1 MQLNR
6 LPDPASHRQQTATTA
21 CTLSRESL
29 TKRKGMPWH
38 QISQCREGGQLTAS
52 GFSQGCK
59 QSLGV
64 RSSYLARFLA
74 PHLAA
79 TAENNSIWFPQPVC
93 IAIGQSPTPD
103 EVNPFN
109 FSFADDMA
117 QASDGAADANRPLVI
132 ASTAHHLPC
141 RRHNISAPGDLTDA
155 CCPQSVSHRLGTTD
169 FKVFQQIF
177 QLHYM
182 RYLYALFPQPPQY
195 ILDAGAN
202 AGFSTLLFKLLW
214 PDAVVVSLEPDPSN
228 FAMLQANTKQFE
240 GVYALQAGLWG
251 RAANITVTT
260 TQHDNWGRIFG
271 EAQLGQE
278 GMPAFSVQDVAAK
291 FDIPAFDFMKIDI
304 EGAEGMVFASGGDFS
319 WISQAKV
326 VSMELHDYFSGY
338 FGLGEPD
345 AQPVSRR
352 VEAAFK
358 SSGYSIATDNEH
370 VMYIQPQHL
379 QAVLASQT
387 GSLAQAFLAGLSAIR
402 GTGSDTGLEIGGAG
416 AGMSAPTAAGLGPE
430 TRSDGSEHVVAP
442 AAEASEAVTAS
453 RVGRLLLQRLRKS
466 QSTTVLYGE
475 PENALEQLQL
485 QDGSSNF
492 FPQVEGGGTQRLIV
506 VANRLPVSAY
516 KDRSGRWQLQVSAGG
531 LVSALMG
538 VGNFQTKWIG
548 WPGVY
553 IEAGP
558 ERDELTAA
566 LHSEGYSPVYLDQK
580 TCDLHYNGFCNSVL
594 WQLFHY
600 VPLNIDVVLQ
610 HYQDGDIVWVQDY
623 HLMLLP
629 AMLKEVKPRMK
640 VGFFLHT
647 PFPSSEIYRTLPV
660 REELLRSV
668 LKADLIGF
676 HTYDYARHFVSACTR
691 ILGLEGTPAGVEDN
705 GSLTRVAAFPI
716 GIDPDRFTEA
726 LETPEVKA
734 NIAQLL
740 NRYAGRKVMLGVD
753 RLDMIK
759 GIPQKLLAFEKFL
772 EEFPEWR
779 DKVLLVQIAVPSRTD
794 VPEYQRLRSMVHEVV
809 GRINGQYGTLTHV
822 PIYHL
827 DRQLSFNELVA
838 LYAIT
843 DVALVTSLRDGMNL
857 VSYEYVACQRDNAG
871 VLILSEFAGAAQSLG
886 AGAILVNPWNIND
899 LSQAIEYALMM
910 SDHERRERHRQNYM
924 HVTIH
929 TAQTWADTFISE
941 LNDTHVEAELR
952 TRNIPPALDTEAL
965 VAAYRASRRRLL
977 VLGYNAT
984 LTTAVEA
991 PRQPKKHFDQIQAL
1005 TRVNPAAYSCLAAL
1019 SQNPLVDI
1027 VVISGGEKHRLEE
1040 VFSGLHIWLAAEN
1053 GAVVRP
1059 AGSKEWVTMM
1069 DAGTGEWKESV
1080 QLVFEYFCERTPRSF
1095 VEQRGT
1101 SLVWNYKYAD
1111 VEFGRIQARDLLQHL
1126 LTGPISNAPVD
1137 IVRGSKSVEVRPV
1150 GVSKG
1155 ASMERLLQYMAG
1167 YEGANVTDFVFVG
1180 GHFLARDENV
1190 FTIFE
1195 GQEPGAGS
1203 AAAVQPR
1210 ADALTTLLTQ
1220 GLDQLPAAITPGR
1233 SSRTATLTASG
1244 SNLAALPE
1252 GEALAAAAAQ
1262 ADGPGQQ
1269 QAAAAAAAQQAQQAQ
1284 QAAQP
1289 PPPGR
1294 QVPSRA
1300 DNGRQ
1305 RGPGGLPRSG
1315 GSAHGSADDLP
1326 FKLPPKYLFTCT
1338 VGRSM
1343 ASRASYSLGG
1353 SMEVAMLLHKMAM
1366 ADGIPASQ
1374 LHMPGLSTSASFD
1387 DLLHQLM
1394 VSEAN
1399 LPPSL

>member
-1 MQLNR
+1 MSS
-6 LPDPASHRQQTATTA
+6 A
-21 CTLSRESL
+21 
-29 TKRKGMPWH
+29 
-38 QISQCREGGQLTAS
+38 GG
-52 GFSQGCK
+52 
-59 QSLGV
+59 
-64 RSSYLARFLA
+64 
-74 PHLAA
+74 
-79 TAENNSIWFPQPVC
+79 
-93 IAIGQSPTPD
+93 
-103 EVNPFN
+103 
-109 FSFADDMA
+109 
-117 QASDGAADANRPLVI
+117 
-132 ASTAHHLPC
+132 
-141 RRHNISAPGDLTDA
+141 
-155 CCPQSVSHRLGTTD
+155 
-169 FKVFQQIF
+169 
-177 QLHYM
+177 
-182 RYLYALFPQPPQY
+182 
-195 ILDAGAN
+195 
-202 AGFSTLLFKLLW
+202 
-214 PDAVVVSLEPDPSN
+214 
-228 FAMLQANTKQFE
+228 
-240 GVYALQAGLWG
+240 
-251 RAANITVTT
+251 
-260 TQHDNWGRIFG
+260 
-271 EAQLGQE
+271 
-278 GMPAFSVQDVAAK
+278 
-291 FDIPAFDFMKIDI
+291 
-304 EGAEGMVFASGGDFS
+304 
-319 WISQAKV
+319 
-326 VSMELHDYFSGY
+326 
-338 FGLGEPD
+338 
-345 AQPVSRR
+345 
-352 VEAAFK
+352 
-358 SSGYSIATDNEH
+358 
-370 VMYIQPQHL
+370 
-379 QAVLASQT
+379 
-387 GSLAQAFLAGLSAIR
+387 
-402 GTGSDTGLEIGGAG
+402 
-416 AGMSAPTAAGLGPE
+416 
-430 TRSDGSEHVVAP
+430 
-442 AAEASEAVTAS
+442 ASEAPADGTAVAAAAAAAAAAGVEGEVQPHANVTAS
-453 RVGRLLLQRLRKS
+453 RVSRLLMQRLRKS

-475 PENALEQLQL
+475 PESALEQLSL
-485 QDGSSNF
+485 HDGGNSF
-492 FPQVEGGGTQRLIV
+492 FPQLDGAGSQRLIV

-538 VGNFQTKWIG
+538 VGNFKTKWIG

-600 VPLNIDVVLQ
+600 VPLNIDSKLSETRMLQFQWGAHQLANKIFAEVVLQ

-629 AMLKEVKPRMK
+629 AILKETKPRMK

-726 LETPEVKA
+726 LEMPEVKA

-772 EEFPEWR
+772 EEHPEWR

-910 SDHERRERHRQNYM
+910 SDAERRERHRQNYM

-952 TRNIPPALDTEAL
+952 TRNIPPALDLEAA
-965 VAAYRASRRRLL
+965 VGCYRRSRRRLL

-991 PRQPKKHFDQIQAL
+991 PWQPKKHFDQIQAL

-1019 SQNPLVDI
+1019 AQNPLVDI
-1027 VVISGGEKHRLEE
+1027 VVISGGEKQRLEE
-1040 VFSGLHIWLAAEN
+1040 VFSDLPIWLAAEN

-1059 AGSKEWVTMM
+1059 PGSKDWATLM
-1069 DAGTGEWKESV
+1069 DAGSSEWKESV

-1155 ASMERLLQYMAG
+1155 ALMEKILGYMAEHG
-1167 YEGANVTDFVFVG
+1167 RGGVEQTEFVMVA

-1190 FTIFE
+1190 FTLFE
-1195 GQEPGAGS
+1195 GGEPNSSGS
-1203 AAAVQPR
+1203 ALSGPQ
-1210 ADALTTLLTQ
+1210 ADTLLSTLFAQ
-1220 GLDQLPAAITPGR
+1220 ELDQLPASITPGR
-1233 SSRTATLTASG
+1233 TRSSGTSASG
-1244 SNLAALPE
+1244 TNLAALPE
-1252 GEALAAAAAQ
+1252 GQPAAPAALAPPPPPGDVAAAARQ
-1262 ADGPGQQ
+1262 GVP
-1269 QAAAAAAAQQAQQAQ
+1269 QAAAAAAA
-1284 QAAQP
+1284 AAGENGH
-1289 PPPGR
+1289 GR
-1294 QVPSRA
+1294 P
-1300 DNGRQ
+1300 Q
-1305 RGPGGLPRSG
+1305 RGAAAARNGGQSG
-1315 GSAHGSADDLP
+1315 KVQGAGDGVP
-1326 FKLPPKYLFTCT
+1326 FKLPPKFLFTCT

-1343 ASRASYSLGG
+1343 ASKASYSLSG
-1353 SMEVAMLLHKMAM
+1353 SMEVAMLLHKMAL
-1366 ADGIPASQ
+1366 ADGIPTSQ
-1374 LHMPGLSTSASFD
+1374 LHMPGMSTSASFD

-1394 VSEAN
+1394 MAEG
-1399 LPPSL
+1399 SLSSSL